1 MTGRPGR
8 TAVPGRADPPSTA
21 ARTLFAAGDLQAREL
36 GESDIPALQ
45 RFFAANPEY
54 FVAVNGAPPRDD
66 EAAREFADMPPPGMP
81 FARRWMIGFV
91 DEAGR
96 LAAMASILADFLA
109 AGVWHVGLFIVAT
122 PLHGTG
128 ASGVLYR
135 RLEDW
140 MRAGGARWIR
150 LGAVLGNRKAERFWE
165 KAGYVEVRRRPG
177 VPIGERTCVVRVF
190 VKPLGGATQDEY
202 LRLVGR
208 DRPDSTLP

>member
-1 MTGRPGR
+1 VAIPN
-8 TAVPGRADPPSTA
+8 P
-21 ARTLFAAGDLQAREL
+21 LREN
-36 GESDIPALQ
+36 A
-45 RFFAANPEY
+45 FFHL
-54 FVAVNGAPPRDD
+54 VNLPPPR
-66 EAAREFADMPPPGMP
+66 
-81 FARRWMIGFV
+81 RRMAYAYHV
-91 DEAGR
+91 KRDEAGR